1 MQVPILK
8 STYRTLTDRI
18 ASLKKDI
25 EQNSKDIGAAAALGD
40 LKENS
45 AYHSAR
51 ERQVLLLERMQRFNS
66 YLRGRII
73 DLNGDHPEK
82 IMFGC
87 SVTVVDAASAAT
99 HLFNIVGPVEYEL
112 DLLPEMVTI
121 SAPMAKLLLGKKVGE
136 VIEVP
141 FGSKPWTGKIT
152 EIKAIA

>member
-8 STYRTLTDRI
+8 STYRTLTDKI

-51 ERQVLLLERMQRFNS
+51 ERQVLLLERMQRFNG

-73 DLNGDHPEK
+73 EVGEDSPEK
-82 IMFGC
+82 AMFGT
-87 SVTVVDAASAAT
+87 SVTMVDTNSSAS
-99 HLFNIVGPVEYEL
+99 HIFNIVGPVEYEL

-136 VIEVP
+136 IVEVP